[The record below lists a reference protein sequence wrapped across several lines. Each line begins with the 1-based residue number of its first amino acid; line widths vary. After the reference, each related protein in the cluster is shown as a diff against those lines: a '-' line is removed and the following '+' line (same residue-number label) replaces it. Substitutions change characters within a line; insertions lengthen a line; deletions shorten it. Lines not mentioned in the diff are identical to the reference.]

1 MATHSSVLAWKIPME
16 RRVWWATVH
25 EGHKE
30 LDMTEQLSVR
40 AHTHTPLGFNSV
52 TLRHLQLRFWFDWLR
67 RKESACN
74 SRGLGSIPGKIPWRR
89 EQIPTPVFLPGES
102 HGQGAWQSTYSPWVA
117 KSRTRLSNL
126 SVSPFILMK
135 GPRILTWM
143 GSDHP
148 GRAYCLQV
156 QVLGPTCFS
165 FRDGVSSCP
174 EGEVAWVLKP
184 CFLGMS

>member
-1 MATHSSVLAWKIPME
+1 M
-16 RRVWWATVH
+16 
-25 EGHKE
+25 
-30 LDMTEQLSVR
+30 
-40 AHTHTPLGFNSV
+40 HTHTPLGFNSV
-52 TLRHLQLRFWFDWLR
+52 TLRHLQFRFWFDWLR

-102 HGQGAWQSTYSPWVA
+102 HGQGAWQSTHSPWVL

-126 SVSPFILMK
+126 SVSPFILMR

-156 QVLGPTCFS
+156 RVLGPTCFS

-184 CFLGMS
+184 CLLGMS